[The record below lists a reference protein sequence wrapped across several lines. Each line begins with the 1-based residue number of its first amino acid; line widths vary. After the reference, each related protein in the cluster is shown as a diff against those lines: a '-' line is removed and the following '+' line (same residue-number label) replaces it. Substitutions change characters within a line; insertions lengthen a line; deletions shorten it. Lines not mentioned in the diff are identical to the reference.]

1 MRGKKEE
8 DEENKWMDDDVCVWG
23 GEKAIM
29 REGKDDEKRK
39 GK

>member
-8 DEENKWMDDDVCVWG
+8 DEENEGMNDDLGG
-23 GEKAIM
+23 GEGKAIM